1 MSTSS
6 SGGCVSWELITASAL
21 LARGPVR
28 LWGLVLTDAGAPT
41 ATVYNGLNTGG
52 RVVMGVRAVGGVQE
66 TVSVLL
72 TKPLLFSNGLYVD
85 LSGTV
90 DFCLVLFEPLPER

>member
-1 MSTSS
+1 MVQEVPVDNEAER
-6 SGGCVSWELITASAL
+6 GPAPGPGPPPPRAL

-85 LSGTV
+85 LSGTG
-90 DFCLVLFEPLPER
+90 DFCLG